1 MHAIPGDIR
10 FAARM
15 LLRNPGVTAVAVLA
29 LALGTGANSAIFSVV
44 YAVLLRPL
52 PVRDVERLVTVGMV
66 SEKLHVVGAQPGF
79 SSYAKWRQMGGFHES
94 IAAAAPGTGTFSDR
108 GDTTVKFWR
117 VSASFLPTLG
127 VAPMLGRNFLQEED
141 QPGQARVALVANSF
155 WRGRLNGD
163 RKILGSTVKVD
174 GQAYSVVG
182 VLPPGFQVDGRPA
195 DIYAPIGRSLQSR
208 EYLPVNIY
216 ARLKRGV
223 SMQQAQ
229 AQMDAA
235 RSGDPGP
242 FAWQGRLWML
252 RDFQVRNVR
261 QSLWVLLGAVGLVLL
276 IACANTATLLLA
288 RAGARRKELA
298 TRAALGADKGRLL
311 RQLLTESALL
321 ALAGGACGVLV
332 ALAAVRA
339 VPMLAHEKLPGLLE
353 QTRVDGAVLGFT
365 MAVALATGFLFG
377 TLPAVMAL
385 RGDLFGALR
394 GGVRSGSPGRR
405 RGWKF
410 LAVSETALAL
420 VLAIGASL
428 LIQTFFYLRDVAPG
442 FRADG
447 LLTVRIT
454 PPRGKFTSPAQCG
467 AYWQD
472 ILAHV
477 RQIPGVQA
485 ASFAQALPLTGDNF
499 VGTWAVEGVAFA
511 RPQDIPPMWQ
521 YYVEKDYFRTMQ
533 IALRRGRVFS
543 QRDDLGAP
551 KVAMVNET
559 FVRRFWPGQ
568 DPIGKHLGGGKDP
581 LIEIVGV
588 VSDVSAEEST
598 KAAPP
603 QVYFHFPQLPIA
615 RIALAVRADP
625 KVYSSP
631 GALEPA
637 VRQAIAAADPSSPPV
652 QFAEMQRIISDRIA
666 PHRLSAQLIAVFAG
680 LALLLAA
687 VGIYGVLSFSVAQRT
702 HEIGL
707 RMALGAERA
716 TVLRLIAGEVSRLA
730 GCGIAVGLVGALAL
744 TRVMKAMLY
753 GVDASDPVIYAGS
766 AAVLLA
772 IAMAAAVVP
781 ALRAAWV
788 DPMVSLREE

>member
-1 MHAIPGDIR
+1 
-10 FAARM
+10 M

-52 PVRDVERLVTVGMV
+52 PVRDVDRLVTMAMV
-66 SEKLHVVGAQPGF
+66 SEKLHVAGAQPGF
-79 SSYAKWRQMGGFHES
+79 AIYAKWRQQGGFHES
-94 IAAAAPGTGTFSDR
+94 IAAAAPGTAIFSDQA
-108 GDTTVKFWR
+108 DSTVKFWR
-117 VSASFLPTLG
+117 VSASFLSTLG
-127 VAPMLGRNFLQEED
+127 VEPVLGRNFLEEED
-141 QPGQARVALVANSF
+141 QPGKARVALVAHGF
-155 WRGRLNGD
+155 WRGRLNGE
-163 RKILGSTVKVD
+163 RQVLGSTVKVD

-182 VLPPGFQVDGRPA
+182 VLPPGFQIDGRPA
-195 DIYAPIGRSLQSR
+195 DVYAPIGRSLQSK

-223 SMQQAQ
+223 SIQQAQ
-229 AQMDAA
+229 AQIDAA
-235 RSGDPGP
+235 RTGDPGP

-288 RAGARRKELA
+288 RASARQKELA

-311 RQLLTESALL
+311 RQLLTESGLL

-339 VPMLAHEKLPGLLE
+339 VPLLAHEKLPGLLE
-353 QTRVDGAVLGFT
+353 QTRVDGAVLAFT
-365 MAVALATGFLFG
+365 MAVALITGFLFG
-377 TLPAVMAL
+377 TAPAVMAL
-385 RGDLFGALR
+385 RGDLFGLLR
-394 GGVRSGSPGRR
+394 AGAQSGSRGRR
-405 RGWKF
+405 RGWKV

-447 LLTVRIT
+447 LLTVRMT

-467 AYWQD
+467 AYWQS

-477 RQIPGVQA
+477 RGVPGVQA
-485 ASFAQALPLTGDNF
+485 ASFAQALPLTGDNW
-499 VGTWAVEGVAFA
+499 VGTWPVEGVAFA

-521 YYVEKDYFRTMQ
+521 YFVEKDYFRTMQ
-533 IALRRGRVFS
+533 IPLRRGRFFGE
-543 QRDDLGAP
+543 RDDLGAP

-568 DPIGKHLGGGKDP
+568 DAVGKHVGGGKDP
-581 LIEIVGV
+581 LFEIVGV
-588 VSDVSAEEST
+588 VADVSAEEST

-603 QVYFHFPQLPIA
+603 EIYFHFPQTPTA
-615 RIALAVRADP
+615 RATLAVRADP
-625 KVYSSP
+625 RAYGSA

-637 VRQAIAAADPSSPPV
+637 VRRAIAAADPSPPPL
-652 QFAEMQRIISDRIA
+652 QFAEMQRTISDRIA

-680 LALLLAA
+680 LALVLAA

-707 RMALGAERA
+707 RMALGAERIM
-716 TVLRLIAGEVSRLA
+716 VLRLIAGEVARLA
-730 GCGIAVGLVGALAL
+730 VCGIGVGLAGALAM

-766 AAVLLA
+766 AAALLA
-772 IAMAAAVVP
+772 IAMAAAVAP

>member
-1 MHAIPGDIR
+1 
-10 FAARM
+10 
-15 LLRNPGVTAVAVLA
+15 V
-29 LALGTGANSAIFSVV
+29 
-44 YAVLLRPL
+44 
-52 PVRDVERLVTVGMV
+52 
-66 SEKLHVVGAQPGF
+66 
-79 SSYAKWRQMGGFHES
+79 
-94 IAAAAPGTGTFSDR
+94 
-108 GDTTVKFWR
+108 
-117 VSASFLPTLG
+117 
-127 VAPMLGRNFLQEED
+127 
-141 QPGQARVALVANSF
+141 
-155 WRGRLNGD
+155 
-163 RKILGSTVKVD
+163 
-174 GQAYSVVG
+174 
-182 VLPPGFQVDGRPA
+182 
-195 DIYAPIGRSLQSR
+195 
-208 EYLPVNIY
+208 
-216 ARLKRGV
+216 
-223 SMQQAQ
+223 
-229 AQMDAA
+229 
-235 RSGDPGP
+235 
-242 FAWQGRLWML
+242 
-252 RDFQVRNVR
+252 
-261 QSLWVLLGAVGLVLL
+261 
-276 IACANTATLLLA
+276 
-288 RAGARRKELA
+288 
-298 TRAALGADKGRLL
+298 
-311 RQLLTESALL
+311 
-321 ALAGGACGVLV
+321 
-332 ALAAVRA
+332 
-339 VPMLAHEKLPGLLE
+339 
-353 QTRVDGAVLGFT
+353 
-365 MAVALATGFLFG
+365 
-377 TLPAVMAL
+377 
-385 RGDLFGALR
+385 
-394 GGVRSGSPGRR
+394 
-405 RGWKF
+405 
-410 LAVSETALAL
+410 
-420 VLAIGASL
+420 
-428 LIQTFFYLRDVAPG
+428 
-442 FRADG
+442 DG

-454 PPRGKFTSPAQCG
+454 PPRGKFTSQAQCG
-467 AYWQD
+467 AYWQG

-533 IALRRGRVFS
+533 ITLRKGRVFS
-543 QRDDLGAP
+543 ERDDLGAP

-559 FVRRFWPGQ
+559 FVRRFWPGHDLGH

-603 QVYFHFPQLPIA
+603 QVYFHFPQMPTA

-625 KVYSSP
+625 KVYSTP

-637 VRQAIAAADPSSPPV
+637 VRQAIAAADPSSPPL

-707 RMALGAERA
+707 RMALGAERG

-730 GCGIAVGLVGALAL
+730 GCGIAVGLAGALSL

-753 GVDASDPVIYAGS
+753 GVDASDPLIYAGS
-766 AAVLLA
+766 AAALLA